1 MDSLHEDVVFHPL
14 AKSRLRGTC
23 AAMTDVLLVSKTPL
37 ARRLASDDRDRLTAG
52 GVLDYGRLESSAERQ
67 EEALAAVRAAVHGLT
82 TREVRVDELK
92 PTDAAGVQLV
102 ITVGGDGTVFTAN
115 TLVTSAP
122 YLTVN
127 SDPERSVGHF
137 TRFTN
142 ATVAEGIRAWREGS
156 AAREALHRLAITV
169 EGATYRILNDVL
181 FSHTNPAVLARYV
194 LTCDGVREFQ
204 RSSGVW
210 ISTAHGSTAAIHSA
224 GAEPVPGH
232 LPALIFKVREPFLG
246 REPMH
251 LLAGTQLPPRGLSL
265 TPALPGM
272 ALYLDGPN
280 LTVPIAPGMNID
292 IQAASEPLMLINP
305 A

>member
-1 MDSLHEDVVFHPL
+1 MDSRAANADFHPL
-14 AKSRLRGTC
+14 ANPGRPRSC
-23 AAMTDVLLVSKTPL
+23 AAMIDVLLVSKTPL
-37 ARRLASDDRDRLTAG
+37 ARRLASDDRDRLAAG
-52 GVLDYGRLESSAERQ
+52 GVLDHGRLESSAERQ
-67 EEALAAVRAAVHGLT
+67 EEALSAVRAALQGLT
-82 TREVRVDELK
+82 LREVRVDELR
-92 PTDAAGVQLV
+92 PIDAVGVRLV

-137 TRFTN
+137 TRFSST
-142 ATVAEGIRAWREGS
+142 TVADGIRAWRDGS
-156 AAREALHRLAITV
+156 AAHEALHRLAITV
-169 EGATYRILNDVL
+169 DGATYRILNDVL

-224 GAEPVPGH
+224 GAESVPGH
-232 LPALIFKVREPFLG
+232 LPALLFKVREPFFG
-246 REPMH
+246 REPMN
-251 LLAGTQLPPRGLSL
+251 LLSGTQLPPRGLSL

-292 IQAASEPLMLINP
+292 IQAASEPLMLINL

>member
-1 MDSLHEDVVFHPL
+1 
-14 AKSRLRGTC
+14 
-23 AAMTDVLLVSKTPL
+23 MTDVLLVSKTPL
-37 ARRLASDDRDRLTAG
+37 ARRLASEDRDRLAAG
-52 GVLDYGRLESSAERQ
+52 GVLDQSRLESSAERQ
-67 EEALAAVRAAVHGLT
+67 EEALTAVRSALGGLT
-82 TREVRVDELK
+82 IREVRVDELR
-92 PTDAAGVQLV
+92 PMDAAGIKLV

-137 TRFTN
+137 TRFTS
-142 ATVAEGIRAWREGS
+142 ATVAAGIDAWRDGT
-156 AAREALHRLAITV
+156 ATREALHRLAITV
-169 EGATYRILNDVL
+169 DGSTHRILNDVL

-194 LTCDGVREFQ
+194 LGCDGQREFQ

-210 ISTAHGSTAAIHSA
+210 ISTAHGSTAAIRSA

-232 LPALIFKVREPFLG
+232 LPALLFKVREPFLG
-246 REPMH
+246 REPVR
-251 LLAGTQLPPRGLSL
+251 LLAGTQLPPRGLTL

-280 LTVPIAPGMNID
+280 LTVLVAPGMEVD
-292 IQAASEPLMLINP
+292 IRAAAEPLVLINRI
-305 A
+305 